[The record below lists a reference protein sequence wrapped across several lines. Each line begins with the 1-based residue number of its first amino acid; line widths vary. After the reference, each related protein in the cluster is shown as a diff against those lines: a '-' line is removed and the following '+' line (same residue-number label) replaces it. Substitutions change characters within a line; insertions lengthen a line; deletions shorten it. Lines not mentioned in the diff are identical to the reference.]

1 MPDTTYPPTTGG
13 WARPDDELGRAQVRD
28 DTLRLPEPP
37 PPPPRDEDRRGS
49 GGGWR
54 PILAAAL
61 VAALVSAVVT
71 GVGITAFVDDDSQP
85 AAEAPA
91 ADDSGDSADSSGSGD
106 NGGSQ
111 PVRIDGGE
119 STVAAVA
126 EQVLPTV
133 ARVDVVGARGTGSGS
148 AVIFREDGYL
158 LTNNHVVDGAESVQV
173 TLPDGSPEEAEII
186 GTVPESDLAVLHVDA
201 TGLPVPAF
209 AEEPPEVG
217 DTAIAIG
224 SPFGLD
230 STVTAG
236 IVSAVNRTIPGAGM
250 PLTEMIQTDAAINPG
265 NSGGAL
271 VNANAEVIGINTAIL
286 SQTGTYSG
294 VGFAIPIDTA
304 LDAAEQLVEQGYV
317 EYAQLGIRG
326 QDVDPQIAEM
336 YGLDVQ
342 SGAIVA
348 DVEEGSAA
356 EEAGLQRGDIITAI
370 DGEPVDSMAGLATKI
385 RSMSPGDEVELTI
398 VRDGEEQTVT
408 ATLGSARSSQSEE
421 EPQEQQGEP
430 QLPFPFGRD

>member
-1 MPDTTYPPTTGG
+1 MPDTTYPPTTSYRDG
-13 WARPDDELGRAQVRD
+13 WAGAEHGTAPAGDH
-28 DTLRLPEPP
+28 TLRLPEPP
-37 PPPPRDEDRRGS
+37 PPPPPRDDEGRRSG

-54 PILAAAL
+54 SILAAAL

-71 GVGITAFVDDDSQP
+71 GVAVTSLLDDQPEP

-91 ADDSGDSADSSGSGD
+91 ETDAQGSD
-106 NGGSQ
+106 QQ
-111 PVRIDGGE
+111 PVRVEGPE
-119 STVAAVA
+119 SAVAAVA

-133 ARVDVVGARGTGSGS
+133 ARVDVAGARGQGSGS

-158 LTNNHVVDGAESVQV
+158 LTNNHVVDGAETVQV
-173 TLPDGSPEEAEII
+173 TLPDGTPEEAEVI

-271 VNANAEVIGINTAIL
+271 VNGNAEVIGINTAIL
-286 SQTGTYSG
+286 SQTGTNNG
-294 VGFAIPIDTA
+294 IGFAIPIATA
-304 LDAAEQLVEQGYV
+304 LDTGEQLVEQGYV

-336 YGLDVQ
+336 YGLEVDA
-342 SGAIVA
+342 GAIVA
-348 DVEEGSAA
+348 DVEDGSAA
-356 EEAGLQRGDIITAI
+356 DEAGLRRGDIIVSI
-370 DGEPVDSMAGLATKI
+370 DGEPVDSMAGLATTI
-385 RSMSPGDEVELTI
+385 RSMSPGDEVELEI
-398 VRDGEEQTVT
+398 LRGGERETVT
-408 ATLGSARSSQSEE
+408 ATLGAAQSSQPDSG
-421 EPQEQQGEP
+421 QEAPEQQAPDQGEP